1 MQVVGKFISIIE
13 GKDNMVK
20 RYNKK
25 QIQEIAKILNNDGV
39 ISVPT
44 DTVYG
49 ICSKINSERAWV
61 NLIKLKNR
69 PKNKAFSVMC
79 ADEEQIR
86 SIAIIDEKAE
96 LLIHNFMPGPITL
109 VLKKRNELPDYVG
122 NSDGTVAI
130 RMATSQELKE
140 LIQNVNC
147 PIFMS
152 SANKSG
158 ENVCK
163 NLDEIEKTFPNLDGM
178 LEGTVSWNIPST
190 IVDCSTEKIK
200 ILRSGP
206 ISSKQILAI

>member
-1 MQVVGKFISIIE
+1 
-13 GKDNMVK
+13 MVK
-20 RYNKK
+20 RYNKN

-69 PKNKAFSVMC
+69 PRNKAFSVMC

-86 SIAIIDEKAE
+86 SIAIINEKAE

-109 VLKKRNELPDYVG
+109 VLKKKNELPDYVG

-130 RMATSQELKE
+130 RMGTSQE
-140 LIQNVNC
+140 
-147 PIFMS
+147 
-152 SANKSG
+152 
-158 ENVCK
+158 
-163 NLDEIEKTFPNLDGM
+163 
-178 LEGTVSWNIPST
+178 
-190 IVDCSTEKIK
+190 
-200 ILRSGP
+200 
-206 ISSKQILAI
+206 